1 MTAEIAIL
9 NSSGI
14 ALAADSAVTIGSQK
28 VYNSANKL
36 FTLSKYHPVG
46 VMVYDS
52 ADLMDIP
59 WEIII
64 KEYRSKLGKKSFL
77 TLEEYANDFWDHL
90 CSDEFIIPKA
100 SREQYVAVQAITY
113 LNLLFSQLE
122 EKVKDQLTAD
132 NETSIEKTYGIFFG
146 YLERS

>member
-46 VMVYDS
+46 VMIYDS

-64 KEYRSKLGKKSFL
+64 KEYRSKLGKKSFP
-77 TLEEYANDFWDHL
+77 TLAA
-90 CSDEFIIPKA
+90 C
-100 SREQYVAVQAITY
+100 
-113 LNLLFSQLE
+113 
-122 EKVKDQLTAD
+122 
-132 NETSIEKTYGIFFG
+132 
-146 YLERS
+146 